1 MMGCFAVFPDGAGSP
16 AAVFE
21 NLEDAMDWGLKR
33 YGDDAFG
40 IRYLEMAQV
49 ESAEERGAPVRTELG
64 RRIATNPVAFA
75 STTALT
81 RQACRVRSVVQRVRR
96 RGLRA
101 PA

>member
-1 MMGCFAVFPDGAGSP
+1 MMSCFAVFPDGAGAP

-49 ESAEERGAPVRTELG
+49 ETRRTA
-64 RRIATNPVAFA
+64 RRP
-75 STTALT
+75 
-81 RQACRVRSVVQRVRR
+81 RS
-96 RGLRA
+96 GLA
-101 PA
+101 GPH